1 MTILYYHIFDEPLSP
16 SSFSQKLETLPYAQ
30 QEKIKKFRR
39 WQDAHASLFGKLL
52 LQKGLLDFKAPHGL
66 ADLKT
71 DRNNKPY
78 FDESTIGF
86 NITHSGNFVACVLT
100 DETLAIG
107 IDAEEWKPLDVAD
120 FMNCW
125 NDAEWIAIRDNEI
138 QVFYKYWT
146 AKEAVIKT
154 EGQGLGIP
162 LKEIMIK
169 EGLATWNNKKY
180 SLEEIAIVPGCSVTI
195 ASEHKLGKLQL
206 CQVRQSE
213 FF

>member
-16 SSFSQKLETLPYAQ
+16 SRFLQKLGTLHFVQ

-52 LQKGLLDFKAPHGL
+52 LQKGLLNFGIPNDL
-66 ADLKT
+66 ANLKT

-78 FDESTIGF
+78 LDGSSIGF
-86 NITHSGNFVACVLT
+86 NITHSGNLVACVLT

-107 IDAEEWKPLDVAD
+107 LDAEEWKPLDIAD
-120 FMNCW
+120 FISCW
-125 NDAEWIAIRDNEI
+125 NDEEWTAIRNNEI
-138 QVFYKYWT
+138 QEFYKYWT
-146 AKEAVIKT
+146 AKEAVIKA

-169 EGLATWNNKKY
+169 EGRATWNNREY
-180 SLEEIAIVPGCSVTI
+180 FLEEVDIVPGFSITI
-195 ASEHKLGKLQL
+195 AGQHKINKLQL
-206 CQVRQSE
+206 CQVWQSD
-213 FF
+213 FL